1 MAQWNKNA
9 QDYLN
14 QERSLFEVYMCADRY
29 GNIDGCNGTA
39 SGSGAFGEQIV
50 SQITP
55 VLQLDGLYG
64 LNSDRFERYSFGT
77 GSTDDSNNMMNAS
90 AGTGAYGYG
99 VVRSKRSVRY
109 RPGQG
114 ALARFTAQ
122 FSGIATGYTQRAGFF
137 SQEQA
142 LQVGYSTE
150 GRFGILRENGGKA
163 HIHRFAITTPS
174 GGTEDITVTLAGVAS
189 TVTIGAGTTTQNAT
203 GIGTHTYAGWIAD
216 YKNGYIDFLSTS
228 VGPKTGT
235 FSIASSG
242 TLVATSTTSQVG
254 VAHSTMWT
262 YQEDWN
268 FDTLTGVGGTTN
280 PSGVTLDPTK
290 LNVYQINFRW
300 LGAGE
305 MRFAIENPT
314 TGDMMPIHHIHY
326 TNRNNTV
333 HLDNPSLKLGYVAA
347 NLDGNTGA
355 GVTVSGASMMGAIE
369 GLVNTTTNPIAA
381 FRSKS
386 GGMNSTDTKYHLL
399 SLKSSL
405 IDNNKINQRE
415 LLIKKVS
422 ALTTASSTSP
432 CFLYLYLDA
441 PTDNPLD
448 YQPLGNASSYSRSD
462 AQIIGGEPI
471 AVFCVTNGAPETIDL
486 ESLRIVLPP
495 QRTLSMAISSNSVL
509 QRAECAVTFIED

>member
-1 MAQWNKNA
+1 MAQWNKNN

-55 VLQLDGLYG
+55 VFQLDGLYG
-64 LNSDRFERYSFGT
+64 LNSDRFELYSFGT
-77 GSTDDSNNMMNAS
+77 GSTSDANNLMTAS
-90 AGTGAYGYG
+90 TGTGAYGYG

-137 SQEQA
+137 TQEQA
-142 LQVGYSTE
+142 LQVGFNTN
-150 GRFGILRENGGKA
+150 GKFGILRQNGGKA
-163 HIHRFAITTPS
+163 HIHRFEVTTPS

-189 TVTIGAGTTTQNAT
+189 TVTIGSGTVTQNAT
-203 GIGTHTYAGWIAD
+203 GIGTHTFAGWITD
-216 YKNGYIDFLSTS
+216 YKNGFIDFLSTS

-235 FSIASSG
+235 FSIVSNG
-242 TLVATSTTSQVG
+242 DLVATSTTSQTG
-254 VAHSTMWT
+254 VNHTSNWT
-262 YQEDWN
+262 YQENWN
-268 FDTLTGVGGTTN
+268 FDTMTGVGGTTN

-305 MRFAIENPT
+305 MRFAVENPT

-369 GLVNTTTNPIAA
+369 GVINTTTLPIGA
-381 FRSKS
+381 FRTKT
-386 GGMNSTDTKYHLL
+386 GGMNTTDTKYHLL
-399 SLKSSL
+399 TIKGGM
-405 IDNNKINQRE
+405 IVNNKINTRE
-415 LLIKKVS
+415 LIVKK
-422 ALTTASSTSP
+422 
-432 CFLYLYLDA
+432 
-441 PTDNPLD
+441 
-448 YQPLGNASSYSRSD
+448 
-462 AQIIGGEPI
+462 I
-471 AVFCVTNGAPETIDL
+471 
-486 ESLRIVLPP
+486 SL
-495 QRTLSMAISSNSVL
+495 
-509 QRAECAVTFIED
+509 

>member
-1 MAQWNKNA
+1 MAQWNKTT

-14 QERSLFEVYMCADRY
+14 QERSLFEVYICADRY

-55 VLQLDGLYG
+55 VFQLDGLYG
-64 LNSDRFERYSFGT
+64 LNSQRFERYTFGT
-77 GSTDDSNNMMNAS
+77 GITTSNTLMTA
-90 AGTGAYGYG
+90 ATGTGAYGYG

-122 FSGIATGYTQRAGFF
+122 FSGGVEGYTQRAGFF

-163 HIHRFAITTPS
+163 HIQRFTITTPTS
-174 GGTEDITVTLAGVAS
+174 GTENITVTLAGTAT
-189 TVTIGAGTTTQNAT
+189 TVTIPSGTATQNAT
-203 GIGTHTYAGWIAD
+203 GIGTNTFSGWITD
-216 YKNGYIDFLSTS
+216 YQNGFVEFLSTS

-235 FSIASSG
+235 FSIASDG
-242 TLVATSTTSQVG
+242 DLVATATTAQVG
-254 VAHSTMWT
+254 VANSTNWI
-262 YQEDWN
+262 YQDDWK

-326 TNRNNTV
+326 ANRHNDV
-333 HLDNPSLKLGYVAA
+333 HLDNPSLKIGYVAA
-347 NLDGNTGA
+347 ELKGNTGV

-369 GLVNTTTNPIAA
+369 GIINTTTFPVAA
-381 FRSKS
+381 SRAKS
-386 GGMNSTDTKYHLL
+386 GGMSSTDTKYHLL
-399 SLKSSL
+399 TIKSNL
-405 IDNNKINQRE
+405 ISNNKINTRE
-415 LLIKKVS
+415 LLIKRLT
-422 ALTTASSTSP
+422 AGTTASASNP
-432 CFLYLYLDA
+432 CILYLYIDPTYSTNNLDFTPIGISA
-441 PTDNPLD
+441 SFSRTDCTITD
-448 YQPLGNASSYSRSD
+448 GT
-462 AQIIGGEPI
+462 PI
-471 AVFCVTNGAPETIDL
+471 AVFNITSGAPDHFDL
-486 ESLRIVLPP
+486 DNLRIALPP
-495 QRTLSMAISSNSVL
+495 QTKLAVAVESTSVM
-509 QRAECAVTFIED
+509 QTASCGVTFIED